1 LFLFFFICQHSA
13 NPVSHAG
20 KKENVNCDVSSTLRG
35 GGGLH
40 NIRLVM
46 QIIFKKRDDFI
57 FFFSKNNKN
66 GFFFIFL
73 RRLGASSSRKLVT
86 QLSFFFVVVV
96 SYQRQNPKPTGR
108 TLDIKL
114 QIALC
119 VCVFYHC
126 LLSSRYLWSIKNLF
140 FILFYY
146 LILQG
151 IRQARLSMSQ

>member
-1 LFLFFFICQHSA
+1 
-13 NPVSHAG
+13 
-20 KKENVNCDVSSTLRG
+20 VSSTLR

-46 QIIFKKRDDFI
+46 QIIFKKRDDLI

-96 SYQRQNPKPTGR
+96 SYQRQNPKPTRR

-114 QIALC
+114 QIAF
-119 VCVFYHC
+119 VCVYFTIVSYRHDISDP
-126 LLSSRYLWSIKNLF
+126 LKIYFSSYFI
-140 FILFYY
+140 ILFCRGFGK
-146 LILQG
+146 QG
-151 IRQARLSMSQ
+151 YQCHSKLATF